1 MSSRPYSPSKGGVP
15 SQGALSNTSWRNEVV
30 DKLVAVHMDIEPLC
44 GTTAARLHIVATPQG
59 IAEACDI
66 LHAAIADVRN
76 IVRKIEGLT
85 EFYQEAYRRPRVT
98 KSQ

>member
-1 MSSRPYSPSKGGVP
+1 MTAVGPIPDC
-15 SQGALSNTSWRNEVV
+15 QGNDDLTLVV
-30 DKLVAVHMDIEPLC
+30 DKLVAVHMDLEPLC

-76 IVRKIEGLT
+76 IVRKS
-85 EFYQEAYRRPRVT
+85 
-98 KSQ
+98 KD